1 MKITQI
7 HTNKPQ
13 SLSFEIFPPKK
24 EEDFKNIDEMLE
36 ILCDCHPEY
45 ISVTFGAGG
54 SSNNNKTIEIAKKIK
69 NQYNVEPVVHLTCLC
84 YNKAEIDEFT
94 RQLSYE
100 GIENILA
107 LRGDRNPNVPAK
119 EDFLHASDLIKY
131 IKETTGDQFCIAGA
145 CYPDIHPEAADKVDD
160 IKNLKKKVD
169 AGAELLL
176 SQLFFDN
183 DTFFNFAED
192 CRLAGINVPVIP
204 GIMPC
209 INAAQIQ
216 RMVTMC
222 GAKFPEKFQKI
233 VHRYGDNK
241 AALFDAGMSLKSSNF
256 QEGKYKANAKN
267 SSFDYIGMQFRLHPR
282 LGMTIGYTPFS
293 TVGYNFTRS
302 KEIENSSDV
311 TISNNFYGDG
321 GLQQIFG
328 GVGFKILDN
337 LSIGANI
344 GYLYGKLNYQT
355 TASLS
360 NGGDQ
365 TITYN
370 TVSIS
375 SYNASFGLQYTQPIN
390 KQNEL
395 TLGLTYSLGHTLNGH
410 DTQGTQITNGTNY
423 SVVNQQQIDDSYG
436 IPHIYGGGLAW
447 KHKKNLTVE
456 VDYTLQKWSGV
467 KYNNRT
473 DLYQN
478 RSKVAIGA
486 EFLPKEFGRS
496 YFSRIRYR
504 AGAYYANSNLQ
515 IPVSQN
521 MIDGPKE
528 YGVSVGLGL
537 PLKLYQRNSV
547 LSITG
552 QYIHANPS
560 VSDMLSENRFVLK
573 IGLTFN
579 EHWFMK
585 WRVN

>member
-54 SSNNNKTIEIAKKIK
+54 SSN
-69 NQYNVEPVVHLTCLC
+69 
-84 YNKAEIDEFT
+84 

-131 IKETTGDQFCIAGA
+131 IKDTTGDQFCIAGA

-241 AALFDAGMSLKSSNF
+241 AALFDAGMSYCESQIIELLANDV
-256 QEGKYKANAKN
+256 EGIHLYTMNNVRVAK
-267 SSFDYIGMQFRLHPR
+267 RL
-282 LGMTIGYTPFS
+282 T
-293 TVGYNFTRS
+293 
-302 KEIENSSDV
+302 E
-311 TISNNFYGDG
+311 
-321 GLQQIFG
+321 
-328 GVGFKILDN
+328 
-337 LSIGANI
+337 
-344 GYLYGKLNYQT
+344 
-355 TASLS
+355 
-360 NGGDQ
+360 
-365 TITYN
+365 
-370 TVSIS
+370 
-375 SYNASFGLQYTQPIN
+375 
-390 KQNEL
+390 
-395 TLGLTYSLGHTLNGH
+395 
-410 DTQGTQITNGTNY
+410 
-423 SVVNQQQIDDSYG
+423 G
-436 IPHIYGGGLAW
+436 I
-447 KHKKNLTVE
+447 KNL
-456 VDYTLQKWSGV
+456 
-467 KYNNRT
+467 
-473 DLYQN
+473 
-478 RSKVAIGA
+478 I
-486 EFLPKEFGRS
+486 
-496 YFSRIRYR
+496 
-504 AGAYYANSNLQ
+504 
-515 IPVSQN
+515 
-521 MIDGPKE
+521 
-528 YGVSVGLGL
+528 
-537 PLKLYQRNSV
+537 
-547 LSITG
+547 
-552 QYIHANPS
+552 
-560 VSDMLSENRFVLK
+560 
-573 IGLTFN
+573 
-579 EHWFMK
+579 
-585 WRVN
+585 